1 MASPEA
7 AAQQD
12 EEEQGEGDKED
23 ESEEEDG
30 ESKDGEDGEDGEAP
44 EKSFLDMARGE
55 GLMES
60 SDEEGAGTDSSDDEG
75 SVTLAPAM
83 LRRRHPSRSPSI
95 DLSETEA
102 VFANESDID
111 QDEESEEEGID
122 ATTRLAVVNM
132 DWDHIRAADL
142 YRVLASSLSATAI
155 PAAKPKPSKTG
166 ITKFDADGN
175 EIDDSYKPAS
185 RLTIAKG
192 RLLHLRIYPSSF
204 GAERMEREARE
215 GPPTEVFA
223 AGGLGD
229 SDEEDEGTMVMGRKK
244 KSSRRKR
251 REEDSDDEIT
261 EKDIIRDQL
270 EEGGEDYDGEAL
282 RRYQLERLR

>member
-1 MASPEA
+1 MASPDA

-12 EEEQGEGDKED
+12 DEEQGEGDEED

-30 ESKDGEDGEDGEAP
+30 GDDDVEAP

-60 SDEEGAGTDSSDDEG
+60 SDDEGAGTDSSDDEG
-75 SVTLAPAM
+75 SVTLAPAT
-83 LRRRHPSRSPSI
+83 LRRRRPSRSPSI

-111 QDEESEEEGID
+111 QDEESDEEGID

-166 ITKFDADGN
+166 VTKFDAEGN

-204 GAERMEREARE
+204 GAERMAREEKE

-244 KSSRRKR
+244 RSSRRKR
-251 REEDSDDEIT
+251 HDEDSDDEIT
-261 EKDIIRDQL
+261 EKDIVREQL